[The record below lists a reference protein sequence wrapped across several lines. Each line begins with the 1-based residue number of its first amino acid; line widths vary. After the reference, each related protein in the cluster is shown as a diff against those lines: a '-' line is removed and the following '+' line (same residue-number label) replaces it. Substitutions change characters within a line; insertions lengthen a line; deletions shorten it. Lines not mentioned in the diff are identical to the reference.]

1 MISFSHRQKGLGI
14 DIIPVR
20 DEESKTENV
29 NYLAQVYAPG

>member
-1 MISFSHRQKGLGI
+1 MISFSHHHKDLGI

-29 NYLAQVYAPG
+29 TYLAQVYPPG